1 MSTFLLVSRRLQQEY
16 EGIRNSA
23 SGGIQGAVSTP
34 LLPMT
39 NGSLNRR
46 TVAVSSSGDA
56 SGRSFTS
63 LPRKVQ
69 PPVEEDARGVKEG
82 SDEELLA
89 EEARGL
95 RLHKERLE
103 ERSRVLE
110 DHNSQLE
117 VQLIRLK
124 QLIDEVHRKKT
135 HPDTCLKSFLSF
147 RTKCTLPQI

>member
-1 MSTFLLVSRRLQQEY
+1 MEPFQSLGLGCPRFFLSLRRLQQEY

-69 PPVEEDARGVKEG
+69 PPSVGEDARGVKEG

-89 EEARGL
+89 EARGL

-124 QLIDEVHRKKT
+124 QLIDEVEIKLT
-135 HPDTCLKSFLSF
+135 T
-147 RTKCTLPQI
+147 RTPA